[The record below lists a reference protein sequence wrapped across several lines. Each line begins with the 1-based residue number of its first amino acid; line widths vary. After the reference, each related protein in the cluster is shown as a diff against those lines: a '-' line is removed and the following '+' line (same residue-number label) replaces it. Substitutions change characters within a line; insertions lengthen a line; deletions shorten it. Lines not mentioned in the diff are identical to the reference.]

1 MAAIC
6 TITEAKLAGSIES
19 MLKTFIRTWIPT
31 GLRNIA
37 NRVLGATIDFKGPYA
52 DWRTAHEST
61 EGYNQDAILDRVS
74 RATRH
79 VLEGSAVYEQDGV
92 EFHDAPPPSHAL
104 NGLLIAAAIDSG
116 RLSVLDFG
124 GALASHYLRWR
135 SLLAALS
142 EVHWAVVEQPNFV
155 AEGLALFERHPSVS
169 FHKDIADVPSHPNV
183 VLASGV
189 LQYLPEPHQ
198 TLQRL
203 IQLAPRVIVLD
214 RMPLGEK
221 ELVMTQSV
229 PQHFGK
235 ASYPLWVL
243 TREKI
248 HAALSRDYTLINE
261 SDALDQPLHARGIR
275 APYRGS
281 IWLRRM

>member
-1 MAAIC
+1 MPN
-6 TITEAKLAGSIES
+6 KLAVNW
-19 MLKTFIRTWIPT
+19 LPPA
-31 GLRNIA
+31 LRHLA
-37 NRVLGATIDFKGPYA
+37 NRMLGASIIYRGPF
-52 DWRTAHEST
+52 DNWQTASAST

-155 AEGLALFERHPSVS
+155 AQGKVLFERHPSVS
-169 FHKDIADVPSHPNV
+169 FHKDIADVAFQPNV

-189 LQYLPEPHQ
+189 LQFLPEPHQ

-229 PQHFGK
+229 PSRLGK
-235 ASYPLWVL
+235 ASYPLRILSIDKV
-243 TREKI
+243 
-248 HAALSRDYTLINE
+248 HAQLADDYHLYGEFGTG
-261 SDALDQPLHARGIR
+261 DHPLQAPGIR
-275 APYRGS
+275 AAYRGS
-281 IWLRRM
+281 IWLRRT